1 MQAKEEVKE
10 EVKEV
15 VIEEVKEVVKKI
27 SDIKKLFDETQ
38 VEKKLEVV
46 EQFKNDSRVVVQKL
60 ILSAEKQYN
69 AYLDE
74 LERCDYMLSFEQELY
89 DSGAKYIAGVD
100 EVGRG
105 PLAGPVVTCAVVLK
119 RNEKILYA
127 NDSKK
132 LSKIMREKL
141 YDEIMEKAVAVQ
153 ISVESVET
161 IDKINILE
169 ATKLAMKKSVEG
181 LAAKPCHV
189 LVDATTI
196 NIDIPQTAIIK
207 GDEKSMSI
215 ACASIVAKVYRDRMM
230 ESFNELYPNYCFDK
244 NKGYGSADHIK
255 AIKEFGITPI
265 HRKTFVKNFI

>member
-1 MQAKEEVKE
+1 MEIENENKNENKNAIKKIGEIK
-10 EVKEV
+10 KI
-15 VIEEVKEVVKKI
+15 IEE
-27 SDIKKLFDETQ
+27 TA
-38 VEKKLEVV
+38 VENKLEVV
-46 EQFKNDSRVVVQKL
+46 EQFRADSRVGVQKL
-60 ILSAEKQYN
+60 IASAEKKYN

-74 LERCDYMLSFEQELY
+74 LERCDYMLSYEQELY
-89 DSGAKYIAGVD
+89 ESGVEFIAGVD

-119 RNEKILYA
+119 KGEKILYA

-132 LSKIMREKL
+132 LSKIMKDKL

-181 LAAKPCHV
+181 LTVKPSHV

-196 NIDIPQTAIIK
+196 NIDIPQTSIIK

-230 ESFNELYPNYCFDK
+230 ESFNELYPNYSFDK
-244 NKGYGSADHIK
+244 NKGYGSEEHIK

>member
-1 MQAKEEVKE
+1 MEINIETNIETNKETKSET
-10 EVKEV
+10 
-15 VIEEVKEVVKKI
+15 KKI
-27 SDIKKLFDETQ
+27 GDIKKLFDETPI
-38 VEKKLEVV
+38 ESKLEVV
-46 EQFKNDSRVVVQKL
+46 EQFKSDARAGIQKL
-60 ILSAEKQYN
+60 IASAEKQYN

-74 LERCDYMLSFEQELY
+74 LDRCDYMLSYEQELY
-89 DSGAKYIAGVD
+89 DNGAEFIAGVD

-105 PLAGPVVTCAVVLK
+105 PLAGPVVTCAVVLQK
-119 RNEKILYA
+119 GEKILYA

-132 LSKIMREKL
+132 LSKAMRDKL
-141 YDEIMEKAVAVQ
+141 YDEIMEKAISVQ
-153 ISVESVET
+153 IAVESVET

-181 LAAKPCHV
+181 LTVKPSHV

-196 NIDIPQTAIIK
+196 DINTPQTPIIK

-255 AIKEFGITPI
+255 AIKEHGITPI

>member
-1 MQAKEEVKE
+1 MEIKLETNIKTKDE
-10 EVKEV
+10 
-15 VIEEVKEVVKKI
+15 VKKI
-27 SDIKKLFDETQ
+27 GDIKKILEETPI
-38 VEKKLEVV
+38 ENKLEVA
-46 EQFKNDSRVVVQKL
+46 EMFKTDTRAGVIKL
-60 ILSAEKQYN
+60 ITSAEKQYN

-89 DSGAKYIAGVD
+89 DNGVEYIAGVD

-119 RNEKILYA
+119 KGEKILYA

-132 LSKIMREKL
+132 LSQKKREEL
-141 YDEIMEKAVAVQ
+141 YDEIMEKAVAVE
-153 ISVESVET
+153 IAVESVET
-161 IDKINILE
+161 IDRLNILE

-181 LAAKPCHV
+181 LKVRPSHV

-196 NIDIPQTAIIK
+196 NIDIPQTSIIK

-230 ESFNELYPNYCFDK
+230 VSFNELYPNYCFDK

-255 AIKEFGITPI
+255 AIKENGITPI
-265 HRKTFVKNFI
+265 HRKTFVKNFV